1 MMHKVDSGPISIQ
14 RVSDEVKVVSEV
26 PLNDGCPR
34 DNHGDYPGSPSPGTI
49 EATDLCIVNLRL
61 IHCGNEDWSSD
72 AVADLEERG
81 TSNDSCSFCVVYDKG
96 KYGSIIDEIST

>member
-1 MMHKVDSGPISIQ
+1 
-14 RVSDEVKVVSEV
+14 
-26 PLNDGCPR
+26 
-34 DNHGDYPGSPSPGTI
+34 
-49 EATDLCIVNLRL
+49 LCIVNLRL